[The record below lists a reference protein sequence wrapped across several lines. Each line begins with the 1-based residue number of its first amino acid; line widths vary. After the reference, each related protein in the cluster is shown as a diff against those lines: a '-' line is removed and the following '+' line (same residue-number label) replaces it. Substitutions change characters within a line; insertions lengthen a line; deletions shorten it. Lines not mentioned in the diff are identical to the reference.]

1 MPNHPTM
8 ALSST
13 TPVGGLLFDP
23 TREAVVREK
32 IAPKLGERIP
42 QLWPYPGHAT
52 PDWGPGAT
60 VWVYLDDTAL
70 AELLPEAAKRQWRLG
85 VLPHP
90 ELNQARLYFGVTE
103 HLDMALT
110 HLLDDPKEQ
119 FIDLFYCNGRVVFQS
134 VVVGKVFTL
143 GGIGATPGFLQ
154 RLQSVASVLRSSI
167 THLELNPYTL
177 TTAKEQSLETAALG
191 LVMVEQGG
199 RSLLSR
205 PLLDDAS
212 SNDGLLHALILAPRS
227 RLEFMRFLLV
237 SLWAA
242 RGGEKLPPFV
252 GHLKTAALA
261 IISPKP
267 LDYLHDGV
275 GRSARQLKLTVAPN
289 ALRVLPGLHLRT
301 QAQGPQSRETYKV
314 QGLPTGNARAALL
327 GRSLPWLH
335 RATAEEFKEL
345 YSALRE
351 NARISQAYLTL
362 MVLATIL
369 ATLGLFADSAPV
381 IIGAMILAPLMAPII
396 SLAMAVVRQDNG
408 LLAAS
413 LKTLGLGMCLALGC
427 AVVITWLMPLRSMT
441 GEIAARLSPTLLDL
455 GVALISGVAGA
466 YAHAREEVARSLAG
480 VAIAVALVPPL
491 AVSGIGLGWG
501 DWLIF
506 QNSFVLFLTNL
517 FGIVLAGNL
526 TFLALGFGPFGLARR
541 GLLAALVLVAV
552 ISVPLGFGLA
562 RMMEEQSVVRAL
574 EGQKIADVVVRQV
587 TVQLDDPLTDLLA
600 RTLAL
605 VQPKPEQGDGRQAPS
620 TARPLALSARLLAP
634 RPMDGADV
642 ERVKQAMEARI
653 GRPVRL
659 EATLALVR

>member
-8 ALSST
+8 ALSSM

-23 TREAVVREK
+23 AREAVVREK

-52 PDWGPGAT
+52 PDWGPGTT

-103 HLDMALT
+103 HLEMALT

-119 FIDLFYCNGRVVFQS
+119 LVDLFYCNGQVVFQS
-134 VVVGKVFTL
+134 VVVGRVFTL
-143 GGIGATPGFLQ
+143 GGIGAMPGFLQ
-154 RLQSVASVLRSSI
+154 RVQSVASVLRSSF
-167 THLELNPYTL
+167 THLELHPYTL

-199 RSLLSR
+199 SSLLSR

-261 IISPKP
+261 ITTPKP
-267 LDYLHDGV
+267 LDYVHDGV
-275 GRSARQLKLTVAPN
+275 ERSARQLKLTVAPN
-289 ALRVLPGLHLRT
+289 ALRVLPGPHLHA

-314 QGLPTGNARAALL
+314 QSLPTGNARTALL

-396 SLAMAVVRQDNG
+396 SLAMAVVRQDSG

-413 LKTLGLGMCLALGC
+413 LKTLGLGMLLALGC
-427 AVVITWLMPLRSMT
+427 AVVMTWLIPLRSIT

-541 GLLAALVLVAV
+541 GLLAALVLVAI

-574 EGQKIADVVVRQV
+574 EGQTIADVVVRQV

-605 VQPKPEQGDGRQAPS
+605 VQPKSEQGDGRQAPS

-642 ERVKQAMEARI
+642 EQVKQAIEARI

>member
-23 TREAVVREK
+23 AREAVVREK

-52 PDWGPGAT
+52 PDWGPGTT

-90 ELNQARLYFGVTE
+90 EINQARLYFGVTE
-103 HLDMALT
+103 HLEMALT

-119 FIDLFYCNGRVVFQS
+119 FVDLFYCNGRVVFQS

-167 THLELNPYTL
+167 THLELHPYTL

-199 RSLLSR
+199 SSLLSR

-261 IISPKP
+261 ITSPKP
-267 LDYLHDGV
+267 LDYVHDGV
-275 GRSARQLKLTVAPN
+275 ERSARQLKLTVASN
-289 ALRVLPGLHLRT
+289 TLRVLPGPHLHA

-314 QGLPTGNARAALL
+314 QGLPTGNARTALL

-351 NARISQAYLTL
+351 NARVSQAYLTL

-396 SLAMAVVRQDNG
+396 SLAMAVVRQDSG

-413 LKTLGLGMCLALGC
+413 LKTLGLGMLLALGC
-427 AVVITWLMPLRSMT
+427 AVVMTWLIPLRSIT

-466 YAHAREEVARSLAG
+466 YAHARKEVARSLAG

-541 GLLAALVLVAV
+541 GLLAALVLVAI

-574 EGQKIADVVVRQV
+574 EGQTIADVVVRQV

-605 VQPKPEQGDGRQAPS
+605 VQPKPEPGDGLQAPS